1 MKGMKALGRYGSV
14 GFELLASMG
23 VGYYGGR
30 WLDGHFGT
38 TYLKWIGFVVGVY
51 TGFKALF
58 RLSKQM
64 QKDIEQQEALDRGE
78 DPWGE
83 EYLDDDEPA
92 RDAKD
97 DGDAK
102 REDDAKDDGDVKVAG
117 DKDKEKSA

>member
-83 EYLDDDEPA
+83 EYLDDDEAPPG

-102 REDDAKDDGDVKVAG
+102 REDDAKPPRDDE
-117 DKDKEKSA
+117 KEKSA